1 MLASSI
7 KNILFIE
14 LLGFQEIRH
23 PPPKGLSIVI
33 PFSFFL
39 PLLFFL
45 AAEFPFPSVDAFD
58 LKPLVPAV
66 LSQTIA
72 AITLLSP
79 PPPQSVFVQE
89 KILRVST

>member
-23 PPPKGLSIVI
+23 PPKGLSIVI

-39 PLLFFL
+39 PLPFFL